1 MPLLGENPSFSSA
14 AVNPQSGNMNHVK
27 RGFALRVCNHCFFA
41 HLYFYNAGTEFAFE
55 CSQTDTACGSTPS
68 TFTDT
73 ACGSTPSSCGTH
85 VTRDRSW
92 WKRGDAS
99 ACTAQTTMECWVHQ
113 DIILQDDK
121 ANQSLKEAWE
131 QEDKKDEFKI
141 DLHGHERFWLGTEAG
156 HLGCYDFPGE
166 TWAGDGSAHKGGV
179 GAGSVCL
186 QQQDKCLVTGPSGP
200 RRGGSQLTRARTGS
214 SGSDTAGHTTRDQ
227 SVVLV

>member
-1 MPLLGENPSFSSA
+1 
-14 AVNPQSGNMNHVK
+14 
-27 RGFALRVCNHCFFA
+27 
-41 HLYFYNAGTEFAFE
+41 
-55 CSQTDTACGSTPS
+55 
-68 TFTDT
+68 
-73 ACGSTPSSCGTH
+73 
-85 VTRDRSW
+85 
-92 WKRGDAS
+92 
-99 ACTAQTTMECWVHQ
+99 MECWVHQ

-200 RRGGSQLTRARTGS
+200 RRGGSQLTTARLAAVARTLQATPPGINLLYLCDS
-214 SGSDTAGHTTRDQ
+214 ETTLDKVSRWIGRGPRTTLAGDANADIMKTIIECLR
-227 SVVLV
+227 